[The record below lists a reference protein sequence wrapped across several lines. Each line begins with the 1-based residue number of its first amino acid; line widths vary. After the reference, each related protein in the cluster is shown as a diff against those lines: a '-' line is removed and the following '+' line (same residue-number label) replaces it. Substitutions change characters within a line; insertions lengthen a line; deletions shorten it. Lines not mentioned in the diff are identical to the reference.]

1 MVPEAVAPTKAHQTD
16 AGFDLTAVSREFDM
30 LGNLVYHTGVA
41 VEIPKGY
48 VGLVFPRSSVCKKVQ
63 MLTNSVGVIDSG
75 YRCEI
80 TMKFKPQQSYG
91 RHSSEYLV
99 GERIGQLLIIP
110 YPEIEFE
117 EVTEL
122 GFGERGANG
131 YGSSGK

>member
-1 MVPEAVAPTKAHQTD
+1 MVPEAVVPTKAHQTD

-75 YRCEI
+75 YRGEI

>member
-1 MVPEAVAPTKAHQTD
+1 MVPEAVAPTKAHQSD

-30 LGNLVYHTGVA
+30 LGNLVYHTGIA
-41 VEIPKGY
+41 VEIPHGY

-75 YRCEI
+75 YRGEI
-80 TMKFKPQQSYG
+80 TMKFKPQTCYG
-91 RHSSEYLV
+91 RHSEEYVV

-117 EVTEL
+117 EVGEL